1 MIPTRCKNRD
11 ADSSFTAPRQ
21 LTLIPA
27 ADSLDLF
34 PGSMAVSLAD
44 YATFLD
50 DRDLI
55 WPRVPRSIAVDATPF
70 IDPIDG
76 VRIVLWDVYGTLL
89 RTTGGSFC
97 PIPDPQT
104 PLEIALEKTIH
115 EFNMWHSM
123 YRKPGPP
130 WQSMIHQYTEYHQR
144 LSMAAT
150 RRNGDL
156 TDADLVDIW
165 EAIISRLFDKG
176 YTYDVG
182 FYGDLR
188 PFSEKVA
195 YFFHSNLQ
203 GVEAR
208 PGAVQAMQDLH
219 AIEVRQGLLADGQS
233 FTFTQLLRAL
243 TQQGT
248 LPRLADM
255 FHPNAV
261 LFSHELGIR
270 KPSRSLFELAVE
282 RLRVAGF
289 RPEEV
294 LHVSCRLKTDLVP
307 AKAVGMK
314 TALLAAEA
322 SGLEAP
328 LTLLRDR
335 ATRPDR
341 LLTDL
346 HQVATMF
353 GIV

>member
-1 MIPTRCKNRD
+1 
-11 ADSSFTAPRQ
+11 
-21 LTLIPA
+21 
-27 ADSLDLF
+27 
-34 PGSMAVSLAD
+34 MAVSLAE
-44 YATFLD
+44 YAKFLD

-55 WPRVPRSIAVDATPF
+55 WPRVPRPIAVNATPSVE
-70 IDPIDG
+70 PIEG

-89 RTTGGSFC
+89 RITGGAFWL
-97 PIPDPQT
+97 IPDPQT

-130 WQSMIHQYTEYHQR
+130 WQSMINQYTEYHKR

-150 RRNGDL
+150 KRNGDL
-156 TDADLVDIW
+156 TEADLVDIW

-176 YTYDVG
+176 YTYDEG
-182 FYGDLR
+182 FYGDVR
-188 PFSEKVA
+188 QFSEKVA
-195 YFFHSNLQ
+195 YFFHANLQ

-208 PGAVQAMQDLH
+208 PAAVQAMQDLH
-219 AIEVRQGLLADGQS
+219 AIEVQQGLLADGQS

-243 TQQGT
+243 TLQGK

-255 FHPNAV
+255 FHPSAV

-270 KPSRSLFELAVE
+270 KPSRSLFELIVE
-282 RLRVAGF
+282 RLRIAGF

-294 LHVSCRLKTDLVP
+294 LHVSCRLETDLVP
-307 AKAVGMK
+307 AKAVGMR

-328 LTLLRDR
+328 LTVLKNP

-341 LLTDL
+341 LLTGL
-346 HQVATMF
+346 QQVATVF

>member
-1 MIPTRCKNRD
+1 
-11 ADSSFTAPRQ
+11 
-21 LTLIPA
+21 
-27 ADSLDLF
+27 
-34 PGSMAVSLAD
+34 MAVSLAE

-55 WPRVPRSIAVDATPF
+55 WPRVPRQITVNATPS
-70 IDPIDG
+70 IQPIDG
-76 VRIVLWDVYGTLL
+76 IRIVLWDVYGTLL
-89 RTTGGSFC
+89 RTTGGGFC
-97 PIPDPQT
+97 LLPDPQT

-130 WQSMIHQYTEYHQR
+130 WQSMINQYTDYHKR
-144 LSMAAT
+144 LSMVGT
-150 RRNGDL
+150 KRNGDL
-156 TDADLVDIW
+156 TEADLVDIW

-176 YTYDVG
+176 YTYDVD
-182 FYGDLR
+182 FYGDVR
-188 PFSEKVA
+188 QFSEKVA
-195 YFFHSNLQ
+195 YFFHANLQ

-208 PGAVQAMQDLH
+208 GGAVQAMHDLH
-219 AIEVRQGLLADGQS
+219 AIQIQQGLLADGQS

-243 TQQGT
+243 SQQGT

-261 LFSHELGIR
+261 LFSYELGIR
-270 KPSRSLFELAVE
+270 KPSRSLFELTVE

-294 LHVSCRLKTDLVP
+294 LHISCRLKTDLVP
-307 AKAVGMK
+307 AKAVGMR
-314 TALLAAEA
+314 TALLVAEA

-328 LTLLRDR
+328 QTLLKNP

-341 LLTDL
+341 LLTGL
-346 HQVATMF
+346 QQVPTMF